1 MLELDDKLAND
12 ALEGLVASNFCNYS
26 LKVASHLNL
35 SFCRTNK
42 EVLLLA
48 KHLESANPFST
59 GVLDPGNYPGPTAIF
74 CLFWAFLCPLVSTL
88 NHM

>member
-48 KHLESANPFST
+48 KHLESANP
-59 GVLDPGNYPGPTAIF
+59 
-74 CLFWAFLCPLVSTL
+74 
-88 NHM
+88 

>member
-59 GVLDPGNYPGPTAIF
+59 GVLDPGIY
-74 CLFWAFLCPLVSTL
+74 L
-88 NHM
+88 